1 MANKPKNDHLR
12 EALILVFLAVLV
24 AASKV
29 TLRLPLKLP
38 GHGMLLII
46 FLMCLGRALT
56 GRKWAGLF
64 MGCAAGV
71 ISLALG
77 GGFKSFNL
85 FINYA
90 LVGASLDVL
99 FLISDPIRGG
109 RWWLLSLWGGL
120 ASIPRGLMGW
130 TRDLLAGTDLM
141 VILTLNTPKM
151 VSGMVFAAVGAA
163 LAYQL
168 VKVLD
173 RHGYVAYNR
182 ERSPL
187 KP

>member
-1 MANKPKNDHLR
+1 MATKKNDNLR
-12 EALILVFLAVLV
+12 EALILVFLAVLI

-29 TLRLPLKLP
+29 TLRLPLKMP

-64 MGCAAGV
+64 MGCAAGA

-77 GGFKSFNL
+77 GGFKAFNV
-85 FINYA
+85 FTSYA
-90 LVGASLDVL
+90 LVGLSLDLL
-99 FLISDPIRGG
+99 FLISDPIQHG
-109 RWWLLSLWGGL
+109 RWWLLTLWGAL
-120 ASIPRGLMGW
+120 ASTPRGLLGW
-130 TRDLLAGTDLM
+130 VRDFVAGTDLA
-141 VILTLNTPKM
+141 VIVAMQGYKVLT
-151 VSGMVFAAVGAA
+151 GMAFAAVGAV

-168 VKVLD
+168 IKVLG
-173 RHGYVAYNR
+173 RHGYVAYDR
-182 ERSPL
+182 DWAPA